1 MKWNCAQIEE
11 RLSDY
16 VDGLLSEEERR
27 EFSAHVSG
35 CANCAPLV
43 STVSTLVTRMHAL
56 EPVEAPLKLIPNI
69 LDQTLGPR
77 GTAAHQGWRGWF
89 AWLEPVMQPR
99 FAMGVASLV
108 VTIFIL
114 IQATG
119 IRPNKLS
126 SADMNPANLYRTANR
141 HAHLVY
147 ARGAKFVNDLRVV
160 YEIQSRLRPE
170 AQPNQAPEPA
180 TPPPSDPQQK
190 SEGPHP
196 GRTANTSLVEVAF
209 LFTPVSRSFR

>member
-1 MKWNCAQIEE
+1 MTWNCAQIEE

-27 EFSAHVSG
+27 EFSAHVAG

-43 STVSTLVTRMHAL
+43 STVSSLVTRMHAL

-77 GTAAHQGWRGWF
+77 HAEAQRGWRGWF

-99 FAMGVASLV
+99 FAMGAASLV
-108 VTIFIL
+108 VTAFIL
-114 IQATG
+114 VQVMG
-119 IRPNKLS
+119 LRPNKM
-126 SADMNPANLYRTANR
+126 SAADVNPANLYRTANR
-141 HAHLVY
+141 HAHLMY
-147 ARGAKFVNDLRVV
+147 ARGTKFVNDLRVV

-170 AQPNQAPEPA
+170 AQPNQTPEPA
-180 TPPPSDPQQK
+180 PPPSDPQQK
-190 SEGPHP
+190 SEGVHP
-196 GRTANTSLVEVAF
+196 GRTANTSLVEVAC
-209 LFTPVSRSFR
+209 LFTPDSRSFR

>member
-1 MKWNCAQIEE
+1 MNWNCEQIEE

-16 VDGLLSEEERR
+16 VDGLLSDEERR
-27 EFSAHVSG
+27 EFSAHVAG

-56 EPVEAPLKLIPNI
+56 EAVEAPLKLIPNI

-77 GTAAHQGWRGWF
+77 RTETRQGWRGWF

-108 VTIFIL
+108 VTFIIL
-114 IQATG
+114 VQVTG
-119 IRPNKLS
+119 LRPKNVNA
-126 SADMNPANLYRTANR
+126 ADLNPANLYRTANR

-170 AQPNQAPEPA
+170 AQPNQAPEVA
-180 TPPPSDPQQK
+180 PPPPDPQQK

-196 GRTANTSLVEVAF
+196 GRTANPSLVEVAF